1 MIAGLILLLGISAPM
16 LAADQSAADQSLR
29 LLISVEQLTI
39 AGQDPARATLHLHN
53 AGKQPIWL
61 YRRVRDKA
69 EQGSTLEV
77 RLEPL
82 DAKPGQ
88 LSLAAGRALES
99 AGLPRPKLVKL
110 EPGGDTTEKVTLKL
124 LPAKADTEGKATS
137 LWGRYRLTVNYGVHY
152 ANAAYIAHE
161 TGAVLWQG
169 ETLSNSVEIE
179 LRPPA
184 GNGSVSGSV
193 ANAQGQTLSNVIVS
207 LSDGNERLMDQVLT
221 DSEGRYSF
229 GGLPPGT
236 YWVTVRRP
244 NFTENTAVFRSTTL
258 TAESPS
264 GTIEFALYP
273 PETYEPRDIVHKPVI
288 LLVTDSEGHAVDKVS
303 YESVWSSGQVL
314 DTAKGEVSDDGT
326 ATFEA
331 IPGRSYVTLKR
342 PGCGKTEHR
351 IDVAKGEGVD
361 GFKLALDCAK
371 R

>member
-1 MIAGLILLLGISAPM
+1 MIAGLILLLGMAAPM
-16 LAADQSAADQSLR
+16 LAADQSAPDPSLR

-39 AGQDPARATLHLHN
+39 VGQDPGRATLHMHN
-53 AGKQPIWL
+53 ADKQPIWL
-61 YRRVRDKA
+61 YRRVRGKA
-69 EQGSTLEV
+69 EQGPILEV

-82 DAKPGQ
+82 DAKPDRFSPAQ
-88 LSLAAGRALES
+88 GRVFES

-124 LPAKADTEGKATS
+124 LPVKAGAEEKATP
-137 LWGRYRLTVNYGVHY
+137 LWGRYRLSVAYRARYTNASDI
-152 ANAAYIAHE
+152 ANE

-169 ETLSNSVEIE
+169 EAVSNSIEIE
-179 LRPPA
+179 LRPPT

-193 ANAQGQTLSNVIVS
+193 ANAQGQTLSNVLVS
-207 LSDGNERLMDQVLT
+207 LSDGSERLMDQALT
-221 DSEGRYSF
+221 DSNGRYSF

-244 NFTENTAVFRSTTL
+244 NFTENTAVFRRTTL

-264 GTIEFALYP
+264 GTIEFVLYP

-288 LLVTDSEGHAVDKVS
+288 LLVTDGEGHPVDKAS
-303 YESVWSSGQVL
+303 YEAVWSSGQVL
-314 DTAKGEVSDDGT
+314 DTAKGEVIGDGT

-351 IDVAKGEGVD
+351 IDVSIGEGVD
-361 GFKLALDCAK
+361 GFKLALDCTK
-371 R
+371 K